1 MKTLKAFTAQAKFRL
16 LTLLSCVTFVFFSF
30 LLMAQTDN
38 NNPNQYPERSSPA
51 EQSSAY
57 LHSIENDPNGVPNTA
72 VWYAQPWIWA
82 IVASVLILIIGLLF
96 KSYGKRDIESEQGL

>member
-1 MKTLKAFTAQAKFRL
+1 MKKLVAFTAQAKFRL
-16 LTLLSCVTFVFFSF
+16 FTLISCVTLIFLSF
-30 LLMAQTDN
+30 LITAQTDN

-57 LHSIENDPNGVPNTA
+57 LQSIENDPNGVPNTA

-82 IVASVLILIIGLLF
+82 IVASILILIVGLLF